1 MYPEGGEL
9 EYMGIDPTDLWKI
22 VQAPS
27 LPRSLF
33 ASNESTRENGRSK
46 ALNLHFGLEWCLR
59 WILCVSVG
67 LMLVGLGVI

>member
-9 EYMGIDPTDLWKI
+9 EYMGIDLTDLRKI

-27 LPRSLF
+27 LPRPLF

-46 ALNLHFGLEWCLR
+46 TLNLHFGLGWCLR